1 MAGRRLTFHS
11 PSTPLGRDPQI
22 TASPQTDDKRL
33 LIAISGLSRQ
43 INLNTADIKEHLDS
57 VDSRLL
63 SLEEKLVALELNSAG
78 ETNSDKRRRVRN
90 PKLAESVR
98 RLHNSETNSRRYEP
112 EQGLI
117 SPRNEAVTSFLL
129 DTISA
134 SPHFHDVDKDVIV
147 SACKTYYEYC
157 GRTSRRVQLGVER
170 EERGCWN

>member
-1 MAGRRLTFHS
+1 MGTTQQYLRLTFHS

-22 TASPQTDDKRL
+22 TASPQTDDRRL

-43 INLNTADIKEHLDS
+43 INLNTADIKERLDS

-98 RLHNSETNSRRYEP
+98 RLHNSETEFQALRAR
-112 EQGLI
+112 
-117 SPRNEAVTSFLL
+117 A
-129 DTISA
+129 
-134 SPHFHDVDKDVIV
+134 
-147 SACKTYYEYC
+147 
-157 GRTSRRVQLGVER
+157 RTNLSS
-170 EERGCWN
+170 

>member
-22 TASPQTDDKRL
+22 TASPQTDDRRL

-43 INLNTADIKEHLDS
+43 INLNTADIKERLDS

-117 SPRNEAVTSFLL
+117 SPRNEAEPSKCQAGKR
-129 DTISA
+129 IA
-134 SPHFHDVDKDVIV
+134 G
-147 SACKTYYEYC
+147 
-157 GRTSRRVQLGVER
+157 GRR
-170 EERGCWN
+170 EEFSSELSKKKEAAGIETGCARS